1 MPLASG
7 FPSSGTHC
15 SSPQARL
22 QRSPVRGKPT
32 VQLVEWFTVIAAG
45 DGVKQCSGATGGL
58 VAAISEQRMA
68 ECGRIGGL
76 SPPSRPWPA
85 DRPSAATWRR
95 G

>member
-58 VAAISEQRMA
+58 VAAISENGSVW
-68 ECGRIGGL
+68 E
-76 SPPSRPWPA
+76 
-85 DRPSAATWRR
+85 DRGFIAAHLIQAC
-95 G
+95 

>member
-15 SSPQARL
+15 RSPQARL

-45 DGVKQCSGATGGL
+45 DGVK
-58 VAAISEQRMA
+58 
-68 ECGRIGGL
+68 
-76 SPPSRPWPA
+76 
-85 DRPSAATWRR
+85 
-95 G
+95 